1 MSLAPATRLGPY
13 EVLAPLGAG
22 GMGEVYR
29 ARDTRLDRVV
39 AIKVLPLHLGT
50 DLERKRRFEREA
62 RAISSVN
69 HPNICTVYDVGS
81 MDGVEFLVMECLE
94 GETLASRLVRGALRL
109 DQLLKHGVEVSDA
122 LDAAHHRGII
132 HRDLKPS
139 NIFLTFHGEAKVLDF
154 GLAKVGEGVGPEMP
168 TITQPATLTSPGATV
183 GTVAYMS
190 PEQARG
196 EELDARSDIFSL
208 GAVLYEMTTGRPAF
222 PGKTSAMVFK
232 AILDVTPPAI
242 TQTNAI
248 LPSRLDEII
257 GKALEKDRDLRYQ
270 SAADLRTDLKR
281 LKRDSESGR
290 LKAQVASGR
299 RGAQS
304 KRRSVFELTAATLVV
319 VVVAALSLW
328 LSGRRPNQSRSSP
341 VAITPFTSYP
351 GNVMFPRFSPDGSQI
366 AFLWDRA
373 EAKGFDVYVKFI
385 GEATPLRLT
394 NLSSGV
400 DGLAWSPDGHRIAVL
415 RSGRTAGVFMVSAL
429 GGPERRLSEV
439 RFPGSG
445 YAGLDWSPD
454 GKWLAFADKN
464 SAGESYGIFLVSPE
478 TGERRQ
484 LTKPA
489 NPLADALP
497 VFSPDGGM
505 LAFIR
510 VRDVLSAD
518 VYVVPVQGGEPRKV
532 TALEAIIP
540 GLDWMADGKQIVFA
554 ALARENGNYTLWRTG
569 LAGDKAERLTHLGAA
584 ELGWPT
590 VSRHG
595 DRLAF
600 VQSVQNSN
608 IWVFRLTSSRQPS
621 GPPIKLISSTRTESG
636 PQHSPDGKR
645 IAFVSNRSGSM
656 QIWMTGEDGL
666 NPLQLT
672 SMKASDTGTPNWSP
686 DGRQIAF
693 DSTATGIEGVYL
705 ISADGGVPQPLVV
718 DSFVNDEPS
727 FSHDGRWVYFTSD
740 RSGTAEIWKVPAA
753 GGEPV
758 KVTSRGGHRP
768 IEGTDGK
775 FLYYIRFGETA
786 SADVAG
792 VWRIPVEGGETTLV
806 LRQGINEFFWTVS
819 NAGIYFIEDN
829 SAGRSLKLLD
839 PATGHTK
846 TVIPLEKPP
855 YCCNPNLSVSPD
867 GRTILYSQI
876 DAYSHDVMLAENFR

>member
-13 EVLAPLGAG
+13 EVLAPLGTG

-69 HPNICTVYDVGS
+69 HPNICTVYDVGLT
-81 MDGVEFLVMECLE
+81 DGVEFLVMECLE
-94 GETLASRLVRGALRL
+94 GETLASRLVRGALPL
-109 DQLLKHGVEVSDA
+109 DQLLKNGVEVSDG

-139 NIFLTFHGEAKVLDF
+139 NIFLTLHGEAKVLDF
-154 GLAKVGEGVGPEMP
+154 GLAKVCEGVGPEMP
-168 TITQPATLTSPGATV
+168 TLTQPATLTSQGATV

-196 EELDARSDIFSL
+196 EELDARSDIFSF
-208 GAVLYEMTTGRPAF
+208 GAVLYEMATGRPAF

-242 TQTNAI
+242 AQTNAI

-257 GKALEKDRDLRYQ
+257 TKALERDRDLRYQ

-281 LKRDSESGR
+281 LRRDSESGR
-290 LKAQVASGR
+290 LKVHVASGR
-299 RGAQS
+299 RGVRPQW
-304 KRRSVFELTAATLVV
+304 RWVFGLTAASLVI
-319 VVVAALSLW
+319 VVVALTLW

-341 VAITPFTSYP
+341 VAITPFTSYL
-351 GNVMFPRFSPDGSQI
+351 GDVTFPRFSPDGSQI
-366 AFLWDRA
+366 AFLWNRA
-373 EAKGFDVYVKFI
+373 EAKGFDVYVKLI
-385 GEATPLRLT
+385 GEAAPLRLT

-415 RSGRTAGVFMVSAL
+415 RSGQTAGVFIVSAL

-445 YAGLDWSPD
+445 HVGLDWSPD
-454 GKWLAFADKN
+454 GKWLAFADKDGV
-464 SAGESYGIFLVSPE
+464 GESFGIFLVSPE
-478 TGERRQ
+478 TGVRRQ

-489 NPLADALP
+489 NPLSDAEP
-497 VFSPDGGM
+497 VFSPDGSM
-505 LAFIR
+505 VAFVR

-540 GLDWMADGKQIVFA
+540 GLDWMPDGKQIVLA

-569 LAGDKAERLTHLGAA
+569 LTGDKTERLTQFGAA
-584 ELGWPT
+584 GLGWPT

-608 IWVFRLTSSRQPS
+608 IWRFRLALPRQQS
-621 GPPIKLISSTRTESG
+621 GSQIKLISSTRTESG
-636 PQHSPDGKR
+636 PQYSPDGKR
-645 IAFVSNRSGSM
+645 IVFVSNRSGSM
-656 QIWMTGEDGL
+656 QIWMSGEDGF
-666 NPLQLT
+666 NPVQLT
-672 SMKASDTGTPNWSP
+672 FMKASDTGSPHWSP
-686 DGRQIAF
+686 DGRRIAF
-693 DSTATGIEGVYL
+693 DSTANGIEGVYL

-718 DSFVNDEPS
+718 DSFVNDEPT
-727 FSHDGRWVYFTSD
+727 FSHDGRWIYFTSD
-740 RSGTAEIWKVPAA
+740 RSGTAEIWKVPGA
-753 GGEPV
+753 GGELV
-758 KVTSRGGHRP
+758 KVTSGGGHMP

-775 FLYYIRFGETA
+775 FLYYIRFGEVG

-792 VWRIPVEGGETTLV
+792 VWRIPVEGGEATRI
-806 LRQGINEFFWTVS
+806 LRQEINEFFWTAS
-819 NAGIYFIEDN
+819 DAGIYVIDDS

-839 PATGHTK
+839 PATGHTI
-846 TVIPLEKPP
+846 TVARLEKPP

-876 DAYSHDVMLAENFR
+876 DAYTHDVMLAENFR